1 MGLVLSWV
9 NLVDAA
15 ATSLYADSEA
25 GGLGVQALRSP
36 PLSEVW
42 RTGLWTST
50 AITLDVD
57 LGSAQAIGVIALA
70 APRDGMLPSSLALL
84 RVTAS
89 TVSPSGTEVLDT
101 RGVGAHNMLVNS
113 QNFPAWTASA
123 ATVIAIA
130 APDPVYGGIGVFGL
144 QDNATSSGHF
154 VRQTADVAAG
164 ASYTFSVYAQADTSA
179 RLELRAVTLD
189 ASVTIRVRF
198 DLAAGTATTTVAG
211 WLTASAIVAVGA
223 GWHRVSITF
232 LAAVSITMRYDIV
245 CLPANGTSLTYA
257 GTGATQIRVFGAQV
271 ERSDSA
277 SAYVLTQ
284 AEPSSAMQFLL
295 PQMAGFGLWAYR
307 PPTTL
312 TARYLRLRLVGSAED
327 RYFQAGRLWIGPALT
342 TARQVAYGHETAAI
356 DPGQSARAAITGV
369 RDVQRGRPYRRAR
382 WPLGQLTAA
391 EAEALRTAA
400 LTVGTTGQVFAAR
413 IETDLAGTGLF
424 GAFVEPPTLRQAA
437 HAVWQSEILIEE
449 DV

>member
-89 TVSPSGTEVLDT
+89 TASPSGTEVLDT

-113 QNFPAWTASA
+113 QNFPAWTIVR
-123 ATVIAIA
+123 ATVVSVAVA
-130 APDPVYGGIGVFGL
+130 DPVYGGIGVWGL
-144 QDNATSSGHF
+144 QDNATAGDHF
-154 VRQTADVAAG
+154 IRQTVAVVAG
-164 ASYTFSVYAQADTSA
+164 ETYTFSAFVQAASSA

-189 ASVTIRVRF
+189 ASVNNRVRF
-198 DLAAGTATTTVAG
+198 DLVAGTATTPIG
-211 WLTASAIVAVGA
+211 PWITATLVVPVGD

-232 LAAVSITMRYDIV
+232 LAAVSTTMRYDIV
-245 CLPANGTSLTYA
+245 TVPANGTTISYA
-257 GTGATQIRVFGAQV
+257 GTGATQILAFGAQV

-400 LTVGTTGQVFAAR
+400 LAVGTTGQVFAAR